1 MSQERALV
9 APYIAV
15 KPPGPRSKE
24 LLRKQE
30 EFETRAVIYSKA
42 FPFAIESADNATVK
56 DVDGNLYIDWVAGIS
71 VLNLGHHNPAIT
83 EAVSR
88 QLGKIWHTLEIPT
101 ETRIGFLEKMHS
113 VLPGGLRGH
122 AKIMTTVTGAD
133 ACETAVSI
141 AKRVTGKK
149 TIVAFE
155 GSYHGVHQGAVSLT
169 SSRHYLEYSGAPR
182 QGVFRLPYPYSYRFP
197 LPVERKGD
205 EGKVVL
211 RYLEHLIDDEH
222 SGLDDLAGIIVEPV
236 EGEGGYI
243 PPPKDFLPGLRE
255 IADRYGVPLII
266 DEVQTGFGRTGKF
279 WGCELTGTTPDI
291 VCVSKSVGGGIPLSL
306 VAYRSEYDKALSDGF
321 HLGTYRGNV
330 LAMAAG
336 AASIDYIVG
345 NRLLERVARLGT
357 KTKEEFERT
366 ASKSKNL
373 GEVRGVGFMI
383 GNEIVESKQSKKP
396 SKALAMEFRRRMFEK
411 GLLMHTC
418 GHYGNVLRF
427 MAPLTIEE
435 LLLKRGLEVFDEVVS
450 ASSRAYSRGS

>member
-1 MSQERALV
+1 MSQKHTMM
-9 APYIAV
+9 APHIVV

-30 EFETRAVIYSKA
+30 ELETRAVVYSKA
-42 FPFAIESADNATVK
+42 FPFAIDSADNATIR
-56 DVDGNLYIDWVAGIS
+56 DVDGNLYIDWVSGIS
-71 VLNLGHHNPAIT
+71 VLNLGHRNPAIT
-83 EAVSR
+83 RAVTA
-88 QLGKIWHTLEIPT
+88 QLGKIWHALEIPT
-101 ETRIGFLEKMHS
+101 ETRIGFLERMHS

-141 AKRVTGKK
+141 ARRVTGKR

-169 SSRHYLEYSGAPR
+169 SSRHYLEYAGVPR

-211 RYLEHLIDDEH
+211 RYLEHLIEDEH

-243 PPPKDFLPGLRE
+243 LPPNDFMPGLRD
-255 IADRYGVPLII
+255 IADKAQVPLII
-266 DEVQTGFGRTGKF
+266 DEVQTGFGRTGGF
-279 WGCELTGTTPDI
+279 WGCELTSTTPDI
-291 VCVSKSVGGGIPLSL
+291 MCVSKSVGAGIPLSL
-306 VAYRSEYDKALSDGF
+306 VAYRSEYDHNLSEGF

-336 AASIDYIVG
+336 SAAIDYMAS
-345 NRLLERVARLGT
+345 NRILERVARLGR
-357 KTKEEFERT
+357 KTKEEFARI
-366 ASKSKNL
+366 ASESKNV
-373 GEVRGVGFMI
+373 GDVRGVGFMI
-383 GNEIVESKQSKKP
+383 GNEIVESKQAKAP
-396 SKALAMEFRRRMFEK
+396 SRTLAVEFRKRMFES

-435 LLLKRGLEVFDEVVS
+435 QLLEKGLELYQ
-450 ASSRAYSRGS
+450 RAILSDGP

>member
-1 MSQERALV
+1 MVQEQATS
-9 APYIAV
+9 APHIVV
-15 KPPGPRSKE
+15 KPPGPKSKE
-24 LLRKQE
+24 LLAKQSQL
-30 EFETRAVIYSKA
+30 ETGAVVYSKA
-42 FPFAIESADNATVK
+42 FPFAIESADNATVR
-56 DVDGNLYIDWVAGIS
+56 DLDGNLFIDWVSGIS
-71 VLNLGHHNPAIT
+71 VLNLGHRNPAIT
-83 EAVSR
+83 RAVSA
-88 QLGKIWHTLEIPT
+88 QLAKVWHALEVPT
-101 ETRIGFLEKMHS
+101 ETRIRFLGKMHS
-113 VLPGGLRGH
+113 VLPGRLRNH

-141 AKRVTGKK
+141 ARRVTGKR

-169 SSRHYLEYSGAPR
+169 SSRNYLEYAGVPR

-197 LPVERKGD
+197 FPVQRKGD
-205 EGKVVL
+205 EGQVIL
-211 RYLEHLIDDEH
+211 RYLEHLIEDAH

-243 PPPKDFLPGLRE
+243 IPPPDFLPGLRE
-255 IADRYGVPLII
+255 IADKAAAPLII

-291 VCVSKSVGGGIPLSL
+291 MCVSKSVGAGIPLSL
-306 VAYRSEYDKALSDGF
+306 VAYNSEYDKDLSEGF

-330 LAMAAG
+330 LGMAAG
-336 AASIDYIVG
+336 AASIDYIG
-345 NRLLERVARLGT
+345 EHRILKRVTNLGR
-357 KTKEEFERT
+357 KTIGEFDRI
-366 ASKSKNL
+366 ASKSTNI

-383 GNEIVESKQSKKP
+383 GNEVVESKQTKRP
-396 SKALAMEFRRRMFEK
+396 SRDLAIQFRRRFFES

-435 LLLKRGLEVFDEVVS
+435 PLLESGLRIFEQNVL
-450 ASSRAYSRGS
+450 SRKTKTF

>member
-1 MSQERALV
+1 MSQEQALM
-9 APYIAV
+9 APHIVV

-24 LLRKQE
+24 LLKKQE
-30 EFETRAVIYSKA
+30 EFETRAVVYSKA
-42 FPFAIESADNATVK
+42 FPFAIDSADNATIR
-56 DVDGNLYIDWVAGIS
+56 DVDGNLYVDWVSGIS
-71 VLNLGHHNPAIT
+71 VLNLGHRNPVVT
-83 EAVSR
+83 QAVTS

-101 ETRIGFLEKMHS
+101 ETRIRFLEKMHS
-113 VLPGGLRGH
+113 VLPGSLRGH
-122 AKIMTTVTGAD
+122 ARIMTTVTGAD

-141 AKRVTGKK
+141 ARRVTGKK

-155 GSYHGVHQGAVSLT
+155 GAYHGVHQGAVSLT
-169 SSRHYLEYSGAPR
+169 SSRNYLEYSGVSR
-182 QGVFRLPYPYSYRFP
+182 QGVFRIPYPYSYRFP
-197 LPVERKGD
+197 FPVEKKGD

-211 RYLEHLIDDEH
+211 RYLEHLAEDEH

-243 PPPKDFLPGLRE
+243 LPPGDFLPGLRE
-255 IADRYGVPLII
+255 IADRFHVALII

-291 VCVSKSVGGGIPLSL
+291 MCVSKSVGAGIPLSF
-306 VAYRSEYDKALSDGF
+306 VAYKSEYDGVLSDGF

-330 LAMAAG
+330 VGMAAG
-336 AASIDYIVG
+336 AASVDYIRE
-345 NRLLERVARLGT
+345 NKILERVARLGK
-357 KTKEEFERT
+357 KTKAEFERI
-366 ASKSKNL
+366 ASRSKNV

-383 GNEIVESKQSKKP
+383 GNEIVESKQSRKP
-396 SKALAMEFRRRMFEK
+396 SKALAVEFRRRMFEN

-435 LLLKRGLEVFDEVVS
+435 SLLEKGLEIFE
-450 ASSRAYSRGS
+450 GSILS